1 MKKILIVE
9 DHPIVVEGLQ
19 KLIQEKLNC
28 QSCEIANTGNEC
40 MSAIQ
45 KSTPDLILMDINLPD
60 ISGIELCKKVK
71 QNFPGIKVL
80 ALSSFKEKSYIQKM
94 VENGASGYLLK
105 NANPEEII
113 IGVHAVLDGQMY
125 FDDEAEKIMTEQ
137 DNVNEILLTR
147 REKEV
152 LNMIAEGY
160 TNSEIADKL
169 FISVSTVDSHRKNM
183 LMKMEVKNT
192 AALIK
197 KCALLKLIDF

>member
-19 KLIQEKLNC
+19 KLIEEKMNSH
-28 QSCEIANTGNEC
+28 SCKIANTGEEC
-40 MSAIQ
+40 MSAIH
-45 KSTPDLILMDINLPD
+45 KSLPDIILMDINLPD

-71 QNFPGIKVL
+71 QRFPEIKIL

-94 VENGASGYLLK
+94 VESGASGYVLK
-105 NANPEEII
+105 NANPDEII
-113 IGVHAVLDGQMY
+113 VGIQSVLDGNNY
-125 FDDEAEKIMTEQ
+125 FDDEAEKILAEQ
-137 DNVNEILLTR
+137 DNANEILLTR

-160 TNSEIADKL
+160 TNNEIADKL

-183 LMKMEVKNT
+183 LMKMDVKNT